1 MGERFRT
8 AKFYLMAIFTATLNM
23 RLRVNM
29 LLFSIAC
36 RKLTLRSLAGSGLI
50 PVKLFYKYEENTITV
65 LSGKHTGRNGVVSAT
80 APSGHKVD
88 VTSLERTLID
98 ITVRPGYA
106 GDVPAVLEAFRL
118 AKNQISVSKLTA
130 LLRRLDYTYPYH
142 QSIGFYLKR
151 AGYPES
157 DQLLAK
163 REPIEFDF
171 YLSHNLKD
179 PDFDPE
185 WRVFFPRSL
194 K

>member
-1 MGERFRT
+1 MWIHGLGKDHRNIFVNKEQSEKDSNSASLSQEAIHRAFRN
-8 AKFYLMAIFTATLNM
+8 KQ
-23 RLRVNM
+23 R
-29 LLFSIAC
+29 
-36 RKLTLRSLAGSGLI
+36 RS
-50 PVKLFYKYEENTITV
+50 KLFYKYEENTITV
-65 LSGKHTGRNGVVSAT
+65 LSGKQTGRNGVGSAT

-118 AKNQISVSKLTA
+118 AKDRISVSKLTA
-130 LLRRLDYTYPYH
+130 LLRKLDYTYPYH

-151 AGYPES
+151 AGYPER
-157 DQLLAK
+157 DQILAK
-163 REPIEFDF
+163 REHSEFDF

-179 PDFDPE
+179 PDFDPD
-185 WRVFFPRSL
+185 WRVFFPRNL